1 MPKDVKDG
9 ETLSSDVDLI
19 AYSYTM
25 FNNFSRP
32 DIVIRPSDPDE
43 ISSILKSLSEERK
56 KVFIRGSGTSFVGC
70 PAEEGALIET
80 RRMNEILEIDE
91 KDLTATVESGVQV
104 GHLLKKLP
112 KDLFFPIDPDGLS
125 LSTFG
130 GIIAEDSASPLSLA
144 YGTAGNTLLGLE
156 VVLPD
161 GSLME
166 LGSTTIGA
174 RGIESLFIGTEG
186 SLGVITKVKIRLYRR
201 PERLL
206 LYEIDVPH
214 VEDAIEMYSLV
225 EASGIPLL
233 GFEFYYRDLFE
244 LGGKEVNM
252 GSRVHML
259 IKSLPKEEAMHEK
272 IESIAERE
280 GALKIDVEEY
290 NPMLLPR
297 WKGREYLIEGLR
309 STGRT
314 ASFLSFTVPRDS
326 IFESISRVDA
336 IGSRMKLETVTMVNP
351 SMNWILTG
359 FTYDFADEK
368 EMKRAERALKMAIDQ
383 LSEMQAIFG
392 FGTGTGTNMAGLKL
406 RSLDNRELFER
417 VKRCIDPNFVMNPIF
432 MPKEE

>member
-1 MPKDVKDG
+1 MLESEG
-9 ETLSSDVDLI
+9 GNILSSDVDLI
-19 AYSYTM
+19 SYSYTM
-25 FNNFSRP
+25 FNNFSKP
-32 DIVIRPSDPDE
+32 DAIIRPSDPE
-43 ISSILKSLSEERK
+43 EVSSILKSLSDERK
-56 KVFIRGSGTSFVGC
+56 KVFVRGNGTSFVGC
-70 PAEEGALIET
+70 PAEGGVLIET
-80 RRMNEILEIDE
+80 RRMDEILEIDE
-91 KDLTATVESGVQV
+91 EDLTATVESGVQI
-104 GHLLKKLP
+104 GNLLKNLP

-130 GIIAEDSASPLSLA
+130 GVIAEDSASPLSLA
-144 YGTAGNTLLGLE
+144 YGTAGSTLLGLE

-214 VEDAIEMYSLV
+214 VEDAIEMHSLV
-225 EASGIPLL
+225 DASGIPLL

-244 LGGKEVNM
+244 LGGKEVSM
-252 GSRVHML
+252 GARVHML
-259 IKSLPKEEAMHEK
+259 LKAPQREDEIHKK

-290 NPMLLPR
+290 DPMYLPK
-297 WKGREYLIEGLR
+297 WKGRGYLIEGLK
-309 STGRT
+309 STCRT

-326 IFESISRVDA
+326 IFESISRIDA

-351 SMNWILTG
+351 GMNWILTG
-359 FTYDFADEK
+359 FTYDFSDEK

-383 LSEMQAIFG
+383 LSEIQAIFG

-406 RSLDNRELFER
+406 KSLDNRELFER
-417 VKRCIDPNFVMNPIF
+417 VKRCIDPNFMMNPIF
-432 MPKEE
+432 MPEEE